1 MNAPLHKAIE
11 HSAVHLFYVDKISS
25 SYARC
30 IEALDTVEDV
40 QAASGMCSTSH
51 CSGCFRFKKSQRQK
65 SRLNS

>member
-30 IEALDTVEDV
+30 IEALDTVESE
-40 QAASGMCSTSH
+40 QAASGMC
-51 CSGCFRFKKSQRQK
+51 
-65 SRLNS
+65 

>member
-30 IEALDTVEDV
+30 IEALDTVESV

-51 CSGCFRFKKSQRQK
+51 CSGCSRLKKSQRQK

>member
-11 HSAVHLFYVDKISS
+11 QNTVHLFYVDKISS
-25 SYARC
+25 SYARR

-40 QAASGMCSTSH
+40 QAASRMCSTSH
-51 CSGCFRFKKSQRQK
+51 CSGCSRLKNHKDQK